1 MKIGM
6 LDEVRELRE
15 VGEAF
20 LRALANRDF
29 EALQGCLQQDVSG
42 LLAGVTPLIAG
53 VRRHR

>member
-1 MKIGM
+1 MEIGM